1 MMSFHPQTPQSPSQ
15 LSPSTTDPMTSMTSS
30 MTSSTVTLPTPAHSV
45 NGSSMLP
52 EANNDAVMSE
62 DLHQKR
68 KRSGD
73 EGERDQKKVDT
84 EGRRYGIENLH
95 ANMDEKYLLC
105 RTPYPPPRS
114 QMSEDVFDIFGLTGI
129 AAEVAR
135 VLPNGEK
142 NSLRKTYKG
151 HIKKLGVEGHFDAA
165 KEAWER
171 PDSLLNLAKCPKDEW
186 NVHFVRGKDI
196 KDGFA
201 PEVKSKLARALMLGR
216 EPVPKS
222 VWDISVL
229 GDLNAAKTEKQP
241 ASARPTAPN
250 TPLPSG
256 LTPIHRS
263 KPSSGMSAAE
273 ANRPKRNILK
283 RGYGDSSFEGY
294 DEGFPDDDGGAGGYS
309 TGEGEMGSG
318 RKRIKKSH
326 PVGQQSYGQGRQPG
340 YGLCMSN
347 V

>member
-1 MMSFHPQTPQSPSQ
+1 MSQ
-15 LSPSTTDPMTSMTSS
+15 
-30 MTSSTVTLPTPAHSV
+30 
-45 NGSSMLP
+45 
-52 EANNDAVMSE
+52 
-62 DLHQKR
+62 
-68 KRSGD
+68 
-73 EGERDQKKVDT
+73 
-84 EGRRYGIENLH
+84 
-95 ANMDEKYLLC
+95 
-105 RTPYPPPRS
+105 
-114 QMSEDVFDIFGLTGI
+114 DVFEIYGLTGI

-196 KDGFA
+196 KDGFT
-201 PEVKSKLARALMLGR
+201 PEVKSRLAKACTMGSA
-216 EPVPKS
+216 PIPKS
-222 VWDISVL
+222 IWDISVL
-229 GDLNAAKTEKQP
+229 GDLTAAKPEKQP

-256 LTPIHRS
+256 VTPINRP
-263 KPSSGMSAAE
+263 KPSSVMSAAE

-318 RKRIKKSH
+318 RKRIKKV
-326 PVGQQSYGQGRQPG
+326 PTDDFGD
-340 YGLCMSN
+340 
-347 V
+347 